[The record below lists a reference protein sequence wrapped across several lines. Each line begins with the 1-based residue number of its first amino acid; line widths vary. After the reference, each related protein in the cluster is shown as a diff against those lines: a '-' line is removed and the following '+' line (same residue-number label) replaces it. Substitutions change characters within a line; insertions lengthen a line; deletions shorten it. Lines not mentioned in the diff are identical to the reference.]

1 MSIQEREAERRA
13 VVCTTGEESPH
24 DDDAR
29 LARSWLRVGIAAV
42 FAGQGMVFSLAV
54 NMTPP
59 PYGSTPYW
67 VLHGGLMFSAAVVL
81 TVLGGPLLRSTA
93 AMARARRLSIEGLFT
108 LSLAG
113 AFIGSVVSSLT
124 GEGDVFYEV
133 VAVVIAIYTIGRM
146 VSERSQARARLQSER
161 LRERFEMATV
171 LGEGGA
177 THRMPVSELVAG
189 CRVQAAPGEPLT
201 VDGEVISG
209 SGYVR
214 ETPLT
219 GEPMPVVRHP
229 GDSVRAGSYSEDGLF
244 VVEARALEGER
255 EIDGI
260 LRMVEDPGGRPSEL
274 QTQADRLIQGF
285 LPLVAGVSVATAIWW
300 GFIGTWVDAV
310 LNSMAVLLVACPC
323 ALGLATPV
331 AVWQGLYRMAR
342 LGLVSRDGALIDAL
356 ARTRHVFFDKTGT
369 LSEADMRVVESVA
382 CEESP
387 VSPKQL
393 WAVVRAVEE
402 HAGHPVGRSIA
413 ASLEAS
419 NEAVGVRDFE
429 VVPGQGVRAQ
439 VRLSDGEE
447 LELEVGEATL
457 GNDTDGSRK
466 AAEAAL
472 CERSGKRIYVF
483 VNGRCAGVLV
493 LAENPREGLGSVWER
508 LEAMAVRATV
518 LTGDPRPALEVPEGV
533 EILTG
538 QSATAKAARVRASA
552 DLEEMPLLV
561 GDGLNDAGAMA
572 SAAGA
577 VAMGGGEP
585 LTRSVAGGQ
594 LVSDRL
600 AAIPEAIELARK
612 IHRRLHGNLIY
623 AAAYNVLGMTLA
635 AVGWLHP
642 VLAAVIM
649 LVSSAWVTAR
659 ALKASD

>member
-508 LEAMAVRATV
+508 LEAIAVRATV

-533 EILTG
+533 EVLAG